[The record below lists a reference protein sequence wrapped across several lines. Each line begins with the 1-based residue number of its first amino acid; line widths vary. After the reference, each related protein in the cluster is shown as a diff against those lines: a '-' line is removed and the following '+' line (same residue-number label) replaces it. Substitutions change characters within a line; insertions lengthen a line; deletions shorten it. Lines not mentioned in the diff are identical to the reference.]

1 MHVDEAEELCQLLD
15 LRKQAAEKLK
25 VLEPGSDG
33 YQDALKAVV
42 DLSKAIDAEEKRYF
56 EEWAEKEKMKTES
69 NRIKAD
75 QEARRKQFEE
85 ELKAR
90 KKEFWFNFGA
100 QSGLSVTKL
109 LMSQGQMNLEYGG
122 KMLLTG
128 QKAKDFT
135 RDATRVDW
143 KKV

>member
-25 VLEPGSDG
+25 GLEPGSDG

-69 NRIKAD
+69 KRIKAD
-75 QEARRKQFEE
+75 QEARRQQFEE

-90 KKEFWFNFGA
+90 KKEFWINFGT
-100 QSGLSVTKL
+100 QTGLNVAKL
-109 LMSQGQMNLEYGG
+109 GMSQAQMNLEYGG

-135 RDATRVDW
+135 RDALRLSE
-143 KKV
+143 KRI